1 MEAGQLSIVHVPTSR
16 PRWKNPLLFVP
27 GAFTGAWLWKDTF
40 MPYAAAHGF
49 DTWAVTFK
57 SHGRSG
63 WPLHSLGL
71 RDYLED
77 LQSAVNRLPAKPVL
91 VAHSLGAWVTYH
103 FARQHAVKALVLI
116 SPVPADGILSLFLP
130 LVARDPWS
138 AFRLAGIALYPPVR
152 WLSDPPAGIY
162 SADVD
167 QAGAARCT
175 SQLRGESWRALAEAC
190 VPWPLTKPSLSVPT
204 LVIGFTGD
212 GIVPAEQARR
222 TARQLGA
229 DLQIQEGFS
238 HTPTVEH
245 NWERVAHDMLAWVR
259 RLPGIRSTPRSPRR
273 GARTASRSSTGT
285 NQVRETPAKG
295 SSKDGL

>member
-1 MEAGQLSIVHVPTSR
+1 
-16 PRWKNPLLFVP
+16 
-27 GAFTGAWLWKDTF
+27 

-49 DTWAVTFK
+49 DAWAVTFS

-71 RDYLED
+71 RDYIED

-103 FARQHAVKALVLI
+103 FVRQYAPKAVVLI
-116 SPVPADGILSLFLP
+116 SPVPAEGILSLLLP
-130 LVARDPWS
+130 LLARDPLS
-138 AFRLAGIALYPPVR
+138 ALKLAGIAMYPPVR
-152 WLSDPPAGIY
+152 WLGSPPVGIY

-175 SQLRGESWRALAEAC
+175 TQLRAESWRALAEAC
-190 VPWPLTKPSLSVPT
+190 VPWPLTNPSFSVPT

-212 GIVPAEQARR
+212 GIVPAEQVRR

-229 DLQIQEGFS
+229 DLQIHEGFS
-238 HTPTVEH
+238 HTLTVEP
-245 NWERVAHDMLAWVR
+245 NWESVARDMLAWIR
-259 RLPGIRSTPRSPRR
+259 RLPGIRSTPRSQVGPRR
-273 GARTASRSSTGT
+273 GTREAASNSAERRT
-285 NQVRETPAKG
+285 
-295 SSKDGL
+295 